1 MEQSAV
7 WYFCSE
13 ARAIARGSE
22 SLFTLASDQPG
33 SHCLRGP
40 VDFAWIFHA
49 VFLTGSMGREK
60 KKCDS
65 RILLRLCR
73 KFSFGST
80 TCV

>member
-1 MEQSAV
+1 
-7 WYFCSE
+7 
-13 ARAIARGSE
+13 
-22 SLFTLASDQPG
+22 
-33 SHCLRGP
+33 